1 MKQIIFTQKI
11 YENINT
17 DNTTNGNILDTIM
30 LTSIKNNL
38 LGIINIDNS
47 CYINSIIQILLHCD
61 IFLKHFQEKHNIII
75 KKPYSLIYLFYEL
88 LLNIYIN
95 IKKKKIYRC
104 Y

>member
-61 IFLKHFQEKHNIII
+61 IFLKHIQEKHNIII
-75 KKPYSLIYLFYEL
+75 KKPCSLIFWSFYV
-88 LLNIYIN
+88 IN
-95 IKKKKIYRC
+95 LSVKLVK
-104 Y
+104 